1 MSRSGGIDQKSA
13 AARYIAARIAGI
25 MWMLF
30 GNKTHVRPV
39 ENGQTVERYC
49 DECKKVQ
56 TLVECDV
63 KDRVTVFFV
72 EVGDMEMRRMVCRDC
87 GEDYDLPEVEAPARP
102 VPVAPRSAP
111 PPVKTE
117 SELDAMLADLKKKM
131 RS

>member
-1 MSRSGGIDQKSA
+1 
-13 AARYIAARIAGI
+13 
-25 MWMLF
+25 MWMLY

-39 ENGQTVERYC
+39 ENGRTLERYC
-49 DECKKVQ
+49 DECERVQ

-72 EVGDMEMRRMVCRDC
+72 EVADMEMRRMVCREC
-87 GEDYDLPEVEAPARP
+87 GEDYDLPEAEAPARP

-111 PPVKTE
+111 APAKTE

>member
-1 MSRSGGIDQKSA
+1 MRRGSRA
-13 AARYIAARIAGI
+13 CA

-39 ENGQTVERYC
+39 EGGRTLERYC

-72 EVGDMEMRRMVCRDC
+72 NVGDMETRRMVCREC
-87 GEDYDLPEVEAPARP
+87 GEDYDLPDVAEAPARP
-102 VPVAPRSAP
+102 VPVAPRSASAP
-111 PPVKTE
+111 AKTE
-117 SELDAMLADLKKKM
+117 RELDEMLADLKKKM

>member
-1 MSRSGGIDQKSA
+1 LIKNPQRHGTL
-13 AARYIAARIAGI
+13 RRIAGI

-39 ENGQTVERYC
+39 EDGRTVERYC

-63 KDRVTVFFV
+63 KDRVTVLFV
-72 EVGDMEMRRMVCRDC
+72 EVGDMEMRRMVCRAC
-87 GEDYDLPEVEAPARP
+87 GEDYDLPEAEAAARP
-102 VPVAPRSAP
+102 LPVATRPAP
-111 PPVKTE
+111 PPAKTE